1 MYCLFWSI
9 MTKLQSIFICFYFP
23 SSIDDISLLHKWWTN
38 CIFLEVITF
47 FHKKGHHIK
56 RIHPFFRH
64 VTFSFYLYIFFF
76 TFREH
81 HFRCF
86 GLFMFHFFF
95 STIIRHRNNSFVF
108 TRLLQIEYFNPLW
121 NFSYKYFLW
130 AIFFSPTPLPLS
142 PFKCKYFDFTNN
154 CVWWDVRREM
164 MERKKKT
171 TAYYYATHQF

>member
-23 SSIDDISLLHKWWTN
+23 SSIDDISLLRKWWTN

-130 AIFFSPTPLPLS
+130 AIFFSPTYSHYLPLNANILIS
-142 PFKCKYFDFTNN
+142 QTIACDETFGGK
-154 CVWWDVRREM
+154 WWRE
-164 MERKKKT
+164 KKT